1 MKTSLRIAAVVIAA
15 AVLGGGGYALIAPEQ
30 PRLQAD
36 PTNLAQV
43 AVGEKLYGTHC
54 ASCHGKALEGEEN
67 WRSQRADGSFPA
79 PPHDETGHT
88 WHHADGQLF
97 EITKRGGAAYNP
109 RSAMPGFG
117 ESLSNDEIWSILAY
131 IKSRWP
137 EPVQARQRSV
147 TLAADER

>member
-1 MKTSLRIAAVVIAA
+1 VKSSIRVAA
-15 AVLGGGGYALIAPEQ
+15 AVIATAVAGVGLYTLVTPQEV
-30 PRLQAD
+30 RLDAD

-43 AVGEKLYGTHC
+43 AVGEKLYRAHC
-54 ASCHGKALEGEEN
+54 ASCHGRALEGEEN
-67 WRSQRADGSFPA
+67 WRQQRADGSFPA

-97 EITKRGGAAYNP
+97 DITKRGGAVYNP

-117 ESLSNDEIWSILAY
+117 GTLGDDEIWSILAY

-137 EPVQARQRSV
+137 EPVQARQRTV